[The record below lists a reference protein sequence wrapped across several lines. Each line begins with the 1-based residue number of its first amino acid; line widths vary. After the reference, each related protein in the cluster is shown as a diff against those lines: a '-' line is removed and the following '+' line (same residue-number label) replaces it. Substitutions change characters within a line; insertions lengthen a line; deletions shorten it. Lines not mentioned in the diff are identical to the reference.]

1 MVRISVL
8 IFSLLTFIPS
18 LAWAAQNSNC
28 TLRSDLYKDRKLL
41 TIGHRDQIRDTKAID
56 REYMDFFRALAES
69 SLKEDQASFDRCAAL
84 ATNDPIA
91 ARIAAFLRYLR
102 EGRKNPGE
110 FISSFPTTE
119 AQLADFW
126 LLDALVMQSSVA
138 NEMVFVPGIPLPDG
152 MDDKLLT
159 ELFALVLQDN
169 PDAIKKYFFVFGNSN
184 GEYAE
189 FMDDQLRPLF
199 QEHAD
204 LVLKNWSLIRPYS
217 KSLMGMREENSPEFS
232 QKTAQTFQALCQKR
246 NDLSCKEVLRIFQ

>member
-18 LAWAAQNSNC
+18 LTWAAQNANC
-28 TLRSDLYKDRKLL
+28 TLIPDLYRDRKLL

-56 REYMDFFRALAES
+56 KEYMDFFRALAEA

-91 ARIAAFLRYLR
+91 ARMASFLRYLR
-102 EGRKNPGE
+102 EGKRNPDE
-110 FISSFPTTE
+110 FISSFRTTE

-126 LLDALVMQSSVA
+126 LLDTLVMQSSVA

-152 MDDKLLT
+152 MVDKLLT
-159 ELFALVLQDN
+159 ELFTLVLQDN
-169 PDAIKKYFFVFGNSN
+169 PAAIKRYFFVFGNSN
-184 GEYAE
+184 GEYGE
-189 FMDDQLRPLF
+189 FMGDQLRPLF

-204 LVLKNWSLIRPYS
+204 LVLKNWSLMKPYS
-217 KSLMGMREENSPEFS
+217 KSLLGMREENSPEFS
-232 QKTAQTFQALCQKR
+232 EKTAQTFRALCRKR
-246 NDLSCKEVLRIFQ
+246 NDLSCQEILKLFR